1 MLQKAGL
8 PECRPLGHGAR
19 PFGQFGNLRCALLG
33 EWPFVMPRAGPLLKA
48 SLLLGLLATPA
59 VAQTAPPATP
69 TPSPGG
75 AEATATPAPKI
86 DTKDLLDQIGGCVE
100 SGKLN
105 VEIDLLEGS
114 VPAADRWIV
123 ETKGQPLTKIT
134 AEAASGR
141 VQKLNVGVSNGTLL
155 VAGKGL
161 RPKVYIESLAFE
173 DGKGVTEMKV
183 HGKGIWKPLVALFR
197 GLARSAV
204 NRLQLRT
211 DLPSVMRGEI
221 LSSSTTKAKKAGV
234 PAPTPTPAPQA
245 AAGPTPAPG
254 PSFMTLVKEA
264 RVLDT
269 EFVAYGGRPLG
280 FGDLVHF
287 ETAANPKSGVPLKV
301 AIDKASFRPGQGEGA
316 APTITASGR
325 VEGEVENG
333 EVGFGES
340 HSMFSHG
347 ELKNGTFDIAMGE
360 SGKLET
366 RIGAS
371 AFGVELTSG
380 ELHLPGGTE
389 VDLDTPSNIAF
400 ADLRVEPDGRYSAVL
415 DAELTGKV
423 GRISRGPTQVS
434 ASNVKVRIEKAH
446 IDTGHATGD
455 LALSFEYRLDYLLVV
470 RYPVKEVGEK
480 KVPLVFQGPF
490 QMKLHYQNASKDT
503 GTVTGEY
510 DFKVPWPPI
519 ETAALEVLKARW
531 SQDVTP
537 AMKRVDIDIEP
548 RRFSPC
554 GDKCFLL
561 ELGVVA
567 EKKSGKKKSL
577 FRQICEPLGKADL
590 VVDAPN
596 RTFQLK
602 NIRIETH
609 CKGVVGW
616 FVNFLTPL
624 LTKTYGDMTLFK
636 MPENLPFTV
645 EKVGTGMN
653 WVALSGTVDY
663 QRGAAKPAESSPS
676 SQ

>member
-1 MLQKAGL
+1 MTQ
-8 PECRPLGHGAR
+8 
-19 PFGQFGNLRCALLG
+19 
-33 EWPFVMPRAGPLLKA
+33 AGPFLKA
-48 SLLLGLLATPA
+48 SLLLGLFASRV
-59 VAQTAPPATP
+59 VAQTAVPATP
-69 TPSPGG
+69 TPAPGG
-75 AEATATPAPKI
+75 AEPSATPAPKI

-114 VPAADRWIV
+114 VPAADKWIV

-134 AEAASGR
+134 AQAGNGR
-141 VQKLNVGVSNGTLL
+141 VERLNVGVSNGTLL

-183 HGKGIWKPLVALFR
+183 RGKGIWRPLVALFR

-204 NRLQLRT
+204 NKLQLRT
-211 DLPSVMRGEI
+211 DVPSVMRGEI
-221 LSSSTTKAKKAGV
+221 LASSTAKAKKAGA
-234 PAPTPTPAPQA
+234 PPTPTPAREA
-245 AAGPTPAPG
+245 AAGPTPTPG

-264 RVLDT
+264 RVSDT
-269 EFVAYGGRPLG
+269 EFVAYGGKPLG

-287 ETAANPKSGVPLKV
+287 ETAAKPTSGVPLKV

-316 APTITASGR
+316 GPQITASGR

-333 EVGFGES
+333 AVGFGES
-340 HSMFSHG
+340 NATFSHG
-347 ELKNGTFDIAMGE
+347 ELKTGTFDIAMGE

-380 ELHLPGGTE
+380 QMRLPGGAE
-389 VDLDTPSNIAF
+389 VDLETPSRIAF

-415 DAELTGKV
+415 DAEFTGKV
-423 GRISRGPTQVS
+423 GRIAKGTSEIS
-434 ASNVKVRIEKAH
+434 ASNVKVRVEKAR

-455 LALSFEYRLDYLLVV
+455 MEMSFEYRLDYLLVV

-490 QMKLHYQNASKDT
+490 HMTLHYQNASKDT

-510 DFKVPWPPI
+510 EFKVPWPPI
-519 ETAALEVLKARW
+519 EIAALEVLKARW

-663 QRGAAKPAESSPS
+663 QRGAGKAAESSPS

>member
-1 MLQKAGL
+1 
-8 PECRPLGHGAR
+8 
-19 PFGQFGNLRCALLG
+19 
-33 EWPFVMPRAGPLLKA
+33 MPQAGPLLKA
-48 SLLLGLLATPA
+48 SLLLGLLASRA
-59 VAQTAPPATP
+59 AAQTQPSPTP
-69 TPSPGG
+69 TPVP
-75 AEATATPAPKI
+75 AEAAPAETPAAKV
-86 DTKDLLDQIGGCVE
+86 DTRDLLDQIGNCVE

-105 VEIDLLEGS
+105 VEIDLLEGR
-114 VPAADRWIV
+114 VPAAEKWIV
-123 ETKGQPLTKIT
+123 ETKGQPLTKIS
-134 AEAASGR
+134 AQAGDGR
-141 VQKLNVGVSNGTLL
+141 VQTLNVGVSNGTLL

-204 NRLQLRT
+204 NKLQLRT
-211 DLPSVMRGEI
+211 DIPSVMRGEI
-221 LSSSTTKAKKAGV
+221 LSSSTAKAKKAGA
-234 PAPTPTPAPQA
+234 PAPTPTPAPPA
-245 AAGPTPAPG
+245 AAGPTPTPG
-254 PSFMTLVKEA
+254 PSFMTLVREA

-269 EFVAYGGRPLG
+269 EFVAYGGKPLG
-280 FGDLVHF
+280 FADLVHF

-301 AIDKASFRPGQGEGA
+301 AIDKASFRPAREPGGA
-316 APTITASGR
+316 PQITASGR

-333 EVGFGES
+333 AVGFGES
-340 HSMFSHG
+340 HSTFSHG
-347 ELKNGTFDIAMGE
+347 ELKSGTFAVAMGE

-380 ELHLPGGTE
+380 DLHLPGGAE

-400 ADLRVEPDGRYSAVL
+400 HDLRVEPDGRYSAVL

-423 GRISRGPTQVS
+423 GRIARGTTQVS

-455 LALSFEYRLDYLLVV
+455 LALSFDYRLDYLLAV

-480 KVPLVFQGPF
+480 TVPLVFQGPF
-490 QMKLHYQNASKDT
+490 QMTLHYQDASKDT
-503 GTVTGEY
+503 GSVTGEY
-510 DFKVPWPPI
+510 AFKVPWPPI
-519 ETAALEVLKARW
+519 EIAALEVLKARW

-537 AMKRVDIDIEP
+537 ALKRVDIDIQP

-561 ELGVVA
+561 EMAVTA

-577 FRQICEPLGKADL
+577 FRQFCEPLGKADL

-653 WVALSGTVDY
+653 WVALSGSVDY
-663 QRGAAKPAESSPS
+663 QRGAEKPAESSPS